1 MPAYVIIIEIKYAIN
16 ITCLNHFKTI
26 PNTVHRKMIF
36 HETGPWCQKGDHR
49 IKGFQVVKL
58 ICVDTPC
65 GFCLC
70 LYQLRIPLEQV
81 IHISIFPNY
90 YLAMYETAKY
100 VFVD

>member
-1 MPAYVIIIEIKYAIN
+1 MLESFQ
-16 ITCLNHFKTI
+16 NH
-26 PNTVHRKMIF
+26 PNTVHGK
-36 HETGPWCQKGDHR
+36 TGPWCQKGDHR
-49 IKGFQVVKL
+49 IKRFQVVKL

-90 YLAMYETAKY
+90 YLAMYKTQLNMYLLTEHKLESKGKS
-100 VFVD
+100 